1 MLFVYGCAI
10 GLAVGLLL
18 GKRWRKPPVT
28 DEMTALLSRR
38 SAREYRNF
46 MTYDGFT
53 EQEGYDE

>member
-1 MLFVYGCAI
+1 MLFVYGCMV
-10 GLAVGLLL
+10 GLVAGLLL

-28 DEMTALLSRR
+28 VEMPALLSRR